1 MTTSPLTGQ
10 VEGHNA
16 CTDMRVA
23 GVTVATVARLRCS
36 CMSQELSEVVIQQS
50 LALNFCGS
58 CLQMEEYNSCTDVP
72 SAGVIGA
79 VAAPFKCNLS
89 KVRSEAEQQ
98 NGCNDVLSAKFTMSA
113 LEYDIKSEVS
123 SEADIQLWPMLSVLE
138 SLSLVKGWEPCVG
151 QEVSFILAALEQL
164 NCMIT
169 KFTFYTNKCL
179 CTRLDPVV
187 ILN

>member
-23 GVTVATVARLRCS
+23 STVAAVARFRCS

-58 CLQMEEYNSCTDVP
+58 CVQMEEYNSCTDVP

-79 VAAPFKCNLS
+79 VAAPFKCNMS
-89 KVRSEAEQQ
+89 KVR
-98 NGCNDVLSAKFTMSA
+98 
-113 LEYDIKSEVS
+113 
-123 SEADIQLWPMLSVLE
+123 SEADIQLWPMLSILE
-138 SLSLVKGWEPCVG
+138 SLLLVKGWEPCGG

-164 NCMIT
+164 NCTIT